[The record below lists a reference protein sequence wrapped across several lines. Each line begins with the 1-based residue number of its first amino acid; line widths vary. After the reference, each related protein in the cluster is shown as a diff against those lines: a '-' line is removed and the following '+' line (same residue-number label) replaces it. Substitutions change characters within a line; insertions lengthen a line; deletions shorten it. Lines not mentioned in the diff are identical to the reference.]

1 MNADMQR
8 KSFIVL
14 LLICAAGT
22 KAFSQAIDNT
32 VSFRNIDA
40 DHYFRI
46 YYENDFFTGTD
57 RDYTQGIYVE
67 KVNPYFRKF
76 ILSRLLW
83 RPRKGTEQYG
93 LGIEQDVYTPNH
105 LDVAGILYG
114 DRP

>member
-46 YYENDFFTGTD
+46 FYENDFFSGTD
-57 RDYTQGIYVE
+57 RDYTQGIYIE
-67 KVNPYFRKF
+67 KVKPCLRHFPFVK
-76 ILSRLLW
+76 LLW
-83 RPRKGTEQYG
+83 KPGFPEVKYG
-93 LGIEQDVYTPNH
+93 LAVEHDAYTP
-105 LDVAGILYG
+105 
-114 DRP
+114 